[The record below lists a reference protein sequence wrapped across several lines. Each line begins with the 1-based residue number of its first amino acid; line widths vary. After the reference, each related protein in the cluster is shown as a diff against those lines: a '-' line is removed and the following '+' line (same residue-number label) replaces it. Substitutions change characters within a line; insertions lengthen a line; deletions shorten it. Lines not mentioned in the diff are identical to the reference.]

1 MIYGKCYME
10 RKRDWQI
17 SLAAPVISALGMSE
31 NGTAITAVCTHSL
44 DVNRCRF
51 FSQLRFRNCSSSFC
65 IIIHLRHILSG
76 VSYIRAA
83 EQLPL
88 S

>member
-1 MIYGKCYME
+1 ME

-44 DVNRCRF
+44 DANRCRF
-51 FSQLRFRNCSSSFC
+51 FSQLRFRNCSGSFC
-65 IIIHLRHILSG
+65 IKIHLHHILSG